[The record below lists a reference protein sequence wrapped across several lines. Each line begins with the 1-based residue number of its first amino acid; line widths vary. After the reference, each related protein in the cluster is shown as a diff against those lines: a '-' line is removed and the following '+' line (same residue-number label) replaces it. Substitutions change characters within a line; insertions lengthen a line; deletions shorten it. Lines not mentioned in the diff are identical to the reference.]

1 MTYDFDR
8 LIDRRRTD
16 SQKWQTYGP
25 DVLPLWIA
33 DMDFQSP
40 EPVIRALRERVE
52 HGVFGYLMFEQPE
65 FHQLFADRLLKRYGW
80 RVSPDAVVI
89 IPGVIPG
96 FNVAGRVLAASGDG
110 LILQTPVYPP
120 ILRAAGNM
128 GLTREEAPLARRLDG
143 SYEVDV
149 DAFAAAIRDRTRF
162 FLLCN
167 PHNPVGRVFRRDE
180 LQRLAEVCL
189 RRSLTI
195 VADEIH
201 CELVYSGHR
210 HTPIASL
217 DPEIAERTITFMAP
231 SKTFNLAG
239 LKCAVAI
246 IPNASLREKFVDAR
260 VDLVSTASRGWKSSC
275 AISRPTVTSPSTTRA
290 RACPACGSRRPRR
303 PISPGST
310 AETPGRPAPTRS
322 PSSWTRRGS
331 PCTTGS
337 CSAPAA
343 RDSFGST
350 SAARARCSRRR
361 SSACGGLSCAT
372 VQRASELIEVVVV
385 VPGHHREELVDRAP
399 PARIGVNR
407 GWSIAT
413 TSFIRSR
420 NHSSLS
426 RRWQI
431 TSVAAQ
437 LFGAGRRARTSLP
450 APRTAAA
457 SSLGVRAIRVSRSSR
472 GRCAYSSIVGM
483 PHLRRA
489 HGS

>member
-16 SQKWQTYGP
+16 SSKWQTYGP
-25 DVLPLWIA
+25 DVLPLWVA

-52 HGVFGYLMFEQPE
+52 HGVFGYLMLEQPE

-128 GLTREEAPLARRLDG
+128 GLAREEAPLARRPDG

-201 CELVYSGHR
+201 CELVYPGHR
-210 HTPIASL
+210 HTPRAWTSCRRSTCSAT
-217 DPEIAERTITFMAP
+217 PRPTPPTA
-231 SKTFNLAG
+231 
-239 LKCAVAI
+239 
-246 IPNASLREKFVDAR
+246 
-260 VDLVSTASRGWKSSC
+260 TASRGWKSSC

-290 RACPACGSRRPRR
+290 RAYPVCGSRRPRR

-310 AETPGRPAPTRS
+310 AGTPERPAPTRS

-331 PCTTGS
+331 P
-337 CSAPAA
+337 
-343 RDSFGST
+343 
-350 SAARARCSRRR
+350 
-361 SSACGGLSCAT
+361 
-372 VQRASELIEVVVV
+372 
-385 VPGHHREELVDRAP
+385 
-399 PARIGVNR
+399 
-407 GWSIAT
+407 
-413 TSFIRSR
+413 
-420 NHSSLS
+420 
-426 RRWQI
+426 
-431 TSVAAQ
+431 
-437 LFGAGRRARTSLP
+437 
-450 APRTAAA
+450 
-457 SSLGVRAIRVSRSSR
+457 
-472 GRCAYSSIVGM
+472 
-483 PHLRRA
+483 
-489 HGS
+489 

>member
-16 SQKWQTYGP
+16 SSKWQTYGP
-25 DVLPLWIA
+25 DVLPLWVA

-52 HGVFGYLMFEQPE
+52 HGVFGYLMLEQPE

-96 FNVAGRVLAASGDG
+96 FNVAGRV
-110 LILQTPVYPP
+110 
-120 ILRAAGNM
+120 
-128 GLTREEAPLARRLDG
+128 EAPLARRPDG

-201 CELVYSGHR
+201 CELVYPGHR

-217 DPEIAERTITFMAP
+217 DPEIAERTITLMAP

-239 LKCAVAI
+239 LKCSVAI
-246 IPNASLREKFVDAR
+246 IPNAALREKFVAAR
-260 VDLVSTASRGWKSSC
+260 VDLVSTVNVLGY
-275 AISRPTVTSPSTTRA
+275 
-290 RACPACGSRRPRR
+290 
-303 PISPGST
+303 T
-310 AETPGRPAPTRS
+310 AAY
-322 PSSWTRRGS
+322 
-331 PCTTGS
+331 
-337 CSAPAA
+337 AA
-343 RDSFGST
+343 YRDGQPW
-350 SAARARCSRRR
+350 
-361 SSACGGLSCAT
+361 L
-372 VQRASELIEVVVV
+372 
-385 VPGHHREELVDRAP
+385 EELLRYLEANRDFAIDY
-399 PARIGVNR
+399 ARTRLPGVR
-407 GWSIAT
+407 
-413 TSFIRSR
+413 
-420 NHSSLS
+420 
-426 RRWQI
+426 
-431 TSVAAQ
+431 VAAPEATYLAWLDCRNAGAAGADPFTFFLDKARVALSDGL
-437 LFGAGRRARTSLP
+437 LFGHGGEGFVRLNFGCPRAMLTEALERMREAL
-450 APRTAAA
+450 
-457 SSLGVRAIRVSRSSR
+457 
-472 GRCAYSSIVGM
+472 M
-483 PHLRRA
+483 
-489 HGS
+489 